1 MRNGFKYGFESFS
14 DRFYFRLKYV
24 ARQFKKIIVFLT
36 GFIFKTLS
44 FFEILPL
51 LLRLFTIFFISILC
65 YDITLNLPLY
75 LLKLNSSS
83 FTFSFC
89 SGYIA
94 LYERLLLNSSNYFLF
109 IVSNKYNFYL
119 AVFFIITI
127 VKHLNLF
134 LRLKYD
140 WLVSKGLTTCNSFEE
155 YLFVEKSVFN
165 TTKKINP
172 SFNTTF
178 SFTKKFYVFTKY
190 FFLFR
195 NYIKLLVN
203 YIIILSKKFFI
214 HIFGFVYNNTFKF
227 LKIYSSFIAP
237 FTVILWK
244 PIFKKWSYFGVFRTY
259 RSKWLNNK

>member
-14 DRFYFRLKYV
+14 DRFYFRLKYII
-24 ARQFKKIIVFLT
+24 RQFKKITVFLT

-44 FFEILPL
+44 FLEILPL
-51 LLRLFTIFFISILC
+51 LLRVFILFFIGILC

-75 LLKLNSSS
+75 LLKLNLSS

-94 LYERLLLNSSNYFLF
+94 FYERILLSSSNYFLF
-109 IVSNKYNFYL
+109 IISNKYNFYL
-119 AVFFIITI
+119 AVFFSIA
-127 VKHLNLF
+127 VAKHLNLF

-155 YLFVEKSVFN
+155 YVFVEKSVFN
-165 TTKKINP
+165 ATKQIKP

-178 SFTKKFYVFTKY
+178 SFTKKLYVFTKY

-195 NYIKLLVN
+195 NYIKLLLN
-203 YIIILSKKFFI
+203 YVIILFKKLFI
-214 HIFGFVYNNTFKF
+214 HIFGFVYNRTFKF
-227 LKIYSSFIAP
+227 YKSYLSFISP
-237 FTVILWK
+237 FTVIL
-244 PIFKKWSYFGVFRTY
+244 
-259 RSKWLNNK
+259 